1 VPPGNI
7 EGARG
12 FLENLEPFVYNWV
25 VSDEGADAFTP
36 PKKKGDEPSSNLA
49 VSEDSDDQSKGDKPD
64 TVEDKGTDWR
74 KLVNNAVWTVIG
86 GLLGALVTG
95 YFNLL
100 TQKEKS
106 SSELKIE
113 ETKVKAEIDLEKE
126 KFNSST
132 KMERQ
137 KLDEDLIK
145 LALQSPEI
153 EKRKEALTFMAQTG
167 LISDPDIKKGV
178 EGYLAQGN
186 PPPHL
191 VAESLV
197 RLDLERLAAG
207 VGTLSDAIDAHR
219 QLVKAKLDACHT
231 PDERIVVLKDAVEWA
246 KDLEDD
252 QQSRFE
258 AGTVSSALV
267 LQAQQ
272 YHMQTESE
280 LATAQSAPKK

>member
-1 VPPGNI
+1 M
-7 EGARG
+7 
-12 FLENLEPFVYNWV
+12 
-25 VSDEGADAFTP
+25 SDEGADAFTP
-36 PKKKGDEPSSNLA
+36 PKKRGDEPSNNLA
-49 VSEDSDDQSKGDKPD
+49 VSQDSDDQSKGDKPD
-64 TVEDKGTDWR
+64 TVDDKMADWR
-74 KLVNNAVWTVIG
+74 KWVNNAVWTVIG

-153 EKRKEALTFMAQTG
+153 EKRKEALTFMSQTG
-167 LISDPDIKKGV
+167 LISDPDIQKGV
-178 EGYLAQGN
+178 EGYLTQGN
-186 PPPHL
+186 PLPHL
-191 VAESLV
+191 AAESTYHPPESFSQQQIAEATELV
-197 RLDLERLAAG
+197 RLDLEQLAAG
-207 VGTLSDAIDAHR
+207 TGTLSDAIDAHR
-219 QLVKAKLDACHT
+219 QLVKAKLDACRT
-231 PDERIVVLKDAVEWA
+231 PAERIVVLKDAVKWA
-246 KDLEDD
+246 KDLKDD
-252 QQSRFE
+252 QQSRFD
-258 AGTVSSALV
+258 AGSVSSALV

-272 YHMQTESE
+272 GAYGRGFARGRYRRSGFWV
-280 LATAQSAPKK
+280 